1 MKNITFLIIILLLMN
16 SCRYEVQ
23 LTKEELKTLA
33 ELQQMRK
40 GGDLEKL
47 HEICE
52 LEISKLNAQSNLDY
66 AQALYRE
73 NANYYRKTHQMDKF
87 WNEIPKLDSIANLSG
102 KSSHKFDATYTKGQ
116 YYYSFDTTM
125 SKADKIFDSLYK
137 VVDVVKNDTTSK
149 ANLCIYLGNTKRQ
162 FGSWGQS
169 TSYFLQASELYI
181 SKNDSS
187 NYAIA
192 LYSAGGNYFEVGNF
206 EQSKQTIM
214 EVLDIRLKSK
224 TQHEIELVYNL
235 LGQIYHTE
243 GKSDSAEYYFRKSI
257 EIAQTKNNL
266 GTVAV
271 ASVNLGELLING
283 GKYNEAL
290 GFIDRSIFLNKK
302 SNNLYRLTN
311 NYFDK
316 GEALFGLKKYQEAQQ
331 YYDSAYALTAQT
343 NRPDVKANVEF
354 GMAKIKAMQGDH
366 QAATKLLFDYIES
379 YKHLGKIRSKD
390 DMYKLES
397 DYKQKLQNALIEEE
411 KIKANLAKAE
421 VSRIRIL
428 TIGLVV
434 MVLGAIFFIF
444 YYYRNYQRKKLD
456 NETIA
461 KEKQRSDELLLNI
474 LPVEV
479 AEELK
484 QYGKSEPKYF
494 EEITVLFTDFKD
506 FTQLTEKLSAKEL
519 VMELNLLY
527 TEFDKIVKE
536 CGLEKIKT
544 IGDAY
549 MAASGLPIPNERHAL
564 NAVKAALKIR
574 DFTVDYNNQR
584 VKAGQSSFK
593 IRIGIHSGPA
603 VAGIVGSSKFA
614 YDIWGDT
621 VNTAARFESSGEV
634 SKVNISETT
643 KNLLNNEFASE
654 YRGEIPAKNKG
665 TIKMYFVEPNS

>member
-1 MKNITFLIIILLLMN
+1 MTDEEAKIL
-16 SCRYEVQ
+16 
-23 LTKEELKTLA
+23 TD
-33 ELQQMRK
+33 LQQMRK

-47 HEICE
+47 HEICQ
-52 LEISKLNAQSNLDY
+52 IQIKKLNNQSNLDY
-66 AQALYRE
+66 AQGLYRE
-73 NANYYRKTHQMDKF
+73 NANYYRKTHQLDKF
-87 WNEIPKLDSIANLSG
+87 WIEIGKLDSIANLSG
-102 KSSHKFDATYTKGQ
+102 ISSHKFDASYAKAQ
-116 YYYSFDTTM
+116 YYYSFDTSM
-125 SKADKIFDSLYK
+125 AKADRIFDSLYTI
-137 VVDVVKNDTTSK
+137 VDVVKNDTTSK

-169 TSYFLQASELYI
+169 TSFFLQASELYI

-243 GKSDSAEYYFRKSI
+243 GKNDSAEYYFRKSI
-257 EIAQTKNNL
+257 EMAQTKNNL

-290 GFIDRSIFLNKK
+290 GFIDRSIYLNKK

-316 GEALFGLKKYQEAQQ
+316 GKALFGLKKYSDAQLF
-331 YYDSAYALTAQT
+331 YDSAYALTAQT

-354 GMAKIKAMQGDH
+354 GMAKIKATLGDY
-366 QAATKLLFDYIES
+366 QAATKLLFEYIDS

-390 DMYKLES
+390 DMYRLES

-428 TIGLVV
+428 TVGLVLMILATV
-434 MVLGAIFFIF
+434 FFAY

-474 LPVEV
+474 LPAEV

-494 EEITVLFTDFKD
+494 EEISVLFTDFKD

-519 VMELNLLY
+519 VMELNRLY

-549 MAASGLPIPNERHAL
+549 MAASGLPIPNDRHAF
-564 NAVKAALKIR
+564 NAVQAALKIR
-574 DFTVDYNNQR
+574 DFTVEYNNQR
-584 VKAGQSSFK
+584 VKDGHTPFK
-593 IRIGIHSGPA
+593 IRIGIHSGSA

-643 KNLLNNEFASE
+643 KNLLNGAFLFE

-665 TIKMYFVEPNS
+665 MIKMYFVENHS